1 MLLYF
6 DDGGGDEVAVKYVNE
21 ALMRENLTIY
31 MPANTDDNN
40 NTNISCTSKIA
51 SKIMNY
57 EDKVN
62 RGNLLAL
69 DVGSFYS
76 FALYGNL

>member
-40 NTNISCTSKIA
+40 NIIPTSRVHLK
-51 SKIMNY
+51 
-57 EDKVN
+57 
-62 RGNLLAL
+62 
-69 DVGSFYS
+69 
-76 FALYGNL
+76 